1 MKMKDTNEKQP
12 EETDQQ
18 SYTDSQPET
27 ETDATTAKLPE
38 YFSMKLLSLI
48 HEVYA
53 GETIRCNGKSISKS
67 IDEDLK
73 QRMIHSKLANQ
84 VKIHFPPSVSDSPDA
99 YEEIR
104 ISANDGER
112 TAYTTICL
120 SRIFKDNGQPDPEP
134 EALPEEAKFKMI
146 MAEFTPLMH
155 IESLL
160 PSPLDLITF
169 RITDINGHYM
179 PTVFPKFTN
188 YYDSIV
194 WSADHFPHTFKIYE
208 HNVTAEGEEKILSK
222 QWSSHFFKSGTVKSR
237 LKGYRHG
244 KVEYETSLNTT
255 LYNRDFLG
263 LEWGTIVLQ
272 NPQNLTAY
280 CLLDRDFEYQ
290 VYDIVAKN
298 DAPYSQIIPV
308 NHKSLS
314 DADFPPTTEK
324 AIKTLMEN
332 NFGKGQD
339 AKEKENL
346 FKCLP
351 EKGVKAEL
359 YWENPTTHML
369 MLHQLSDGTDEL
381 VQERYYLHIEP
392 K

>member
-1 MKMKDTNEKQP
+1 M
-12 EETDQQ
+12 
-18 SYTDSQPET
+18 
-27 ETDATTAKLPE
+27 
-38 YFSMKLLSLI
+38 
-48 HEVYA
+48 
-53 GETIRCNGKSISKS
+53 
-67 IDEDLK
+67 
-73 QRMIHSKLANQ
+73 
-84 VKIHFPPSVSDSPDA
+84 
-99 YEEIR
+99 
-104 ISANDGER
+104 
-112 TAYTTICL
+112 
-120 SRIFKDNGQPDPEP
+120 
-134 EALPEEAKFKMI
+134 
-146 MAEFTPLMH
+146 
-155 IESLL
+155 
-160 PSPLDLITF
+160 
-169 RITDINGHYM
+169 
-179 PTVFPKFTN
+179 
-188 YYDSIV
+188 
-194 WSADHFPHTFKIYE
+194 
-208 HNVTAEGEEKILSK
+208 
-222 QWSSHFFKSGTVKSR
+222 
-237 LKGYRHG
+237 
-244 KVEYETSLNTT
+244 EYETSLNTT
-255 LYNRDFLG
+255 LYNRDFLE